1 MLTQSRA
8 VLLPAALLVAGA
20 SLFSLGALVG
30 RYGCQRPPP
39 FRTAFD
45 VAFQLNRLDRPFRV
59 FHPARE
65 GLSLGLYFT
74 RTTKGLED
82 LMRLPRGDC
91 EDPRGEGTV
100 YCTAE
105 VAGVKTLDR
114 GARRLPA
121 APDLLF
127 YGDHD
132 LIRQIAEA
140 LH

>member
-30 RYGCQRPPP
+30 RYGCERPPP

-82 LMRLPRGDC
+82 LMRLPRG
-91 EDPRGEGTV
+91 TV

-132 LIRQIAEA
+132 LIRQIAEV
-140 LH
+140 LR

>member
-30 RYGCQRPPP
+30 PSRWQRPPP
-39 FRTAFD
+39 IRTAFD
-45 VAFQLNRLDRPFRV
+45 VAFRLNRLDRPLRV
-59 FHPARE
+59 LHPARE

-74 RTTKGLED
+74 RTAKGLED

-91 EDPRGEGTV
+91 EDPRWEGTV
-100 YCTAE
+100 YCTAD
-105 VAGVKTLDR
+105 VAHVEALDR
-114 GARRLPA
+114 DARRLPA
-121 APDLLF
+121 APGLLF